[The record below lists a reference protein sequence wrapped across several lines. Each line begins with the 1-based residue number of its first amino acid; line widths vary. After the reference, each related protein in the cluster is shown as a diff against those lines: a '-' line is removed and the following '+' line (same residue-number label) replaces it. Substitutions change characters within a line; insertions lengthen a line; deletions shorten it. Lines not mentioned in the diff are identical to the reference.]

1 MLQPLAIRL
10 VEGLVE
16 LADVAFAIVGKL
28 AVRICVVNKE
38 SQSTTI
44 TTQGVFDHLDIAVG
58 IAECQNRT
66 ATNVLIDSYRFR
78 HLNVDL
84 PSLLFIRRI
93 ATSSCYLCSCGQLS
107 RGYYVYC
114 PDILYILVF

>member
-1 MLQPLAIRL
+1 MLLPLAIRL

-16 LADVAFAIVGKL
+16 LTDMAFAIVGKL
-28 AVRICVVNKE
+28 AVRIYVVNKE
-38 SQSTTI
+38 SQSTAF
-44 TTQGVFDHLDIAVG
+44 TTHGVFVHLYVAVG
-58 IAECQNRT
+58 IAECQNWT
-66 ATNVLIDSYRFR
+66 VTDELIDPHRFR

-107 RGYYVYC
+107 RG
-114 PDILYILVF
+114 